1 MFIHCLIILLSCGH
15 WLVNKISVSVS
26 NNKKKKKK
34 KKKNKQKQTKNKKKQ
49 KQKKTSNIINNLH
62 LYIIMK
68 RGKQPLHLIKCIFFS
83 NNLTNNYEY
92 IFMTLSA
99 WASEW
104 LLANSKWVIFQLF
117 LYHDNMR
124 QETCLKNEVLK
135 FQEYDDL
142 YKLFWM
148 NL

>member
-1 MFIHCLIILLSCGH
+1 
-15 WLVNKISVSVS
+15 
-26 NNKKKKKK
+26 
-34 KKKNKQKQTKNKKKQ
+34 
-49 KQKKTSNIINNLH
+49 
-62 LYIIMK
+62 
-68 RGKQPLHLIKCIFFS
+68 
-83 NNLTNNYEY
+83 
-92 IFMTLSA
+92 MTLSA

-148 NL
+148 NFVADLLRLFRSFYLLYAALPSGVS